1 MLKKHLFIFLNV
13 VPFTLTAQTFT
24 GSGGIIP
31 DNNVIASFAINVPV
45 LSPNVVN
52 TNFGVEQICL
62 NINHPNVSDLEV
74 SLRAPDGTTVVLF
87 SGIGGNGDNFSN
99 TCLRQNVPISIITG
113 SAPFTGTFKPQNN
126 MSIVNNGQN
135 ANGPWRLRVRDLY
148 AQSAGSL
155 ASWSITFGNQPA
167 QAFSFTSSDLP
178 IVLINTIN
186 NVPIPDEPKVPALM
200 KIIYNGE
207 GVRNYLTDT
216 VFHYNGSAGI
226 ETRGSSSQGMPKKSF
241 GFETRDA
248 QGNNLNVSLLGMPA
262 ENDWILSANY
272 SDKTLFRNALTY
284 NLANKTRQ
292 YAPRTR
298 FCEIM
303 LNGEYIGVYT
313 LTEKIKRD
321 SGRVNVAEL
330 NSWDTTGTEL
340 TGGYIL
346 KIDKLTGA
354 GGAGWS
360 SAFPPPNS
368 GTSQAEIY
376 FQYDYPS
383 PDSIHPAQAQYI
395 KNFVDSFEAVLAS
408 PDFQNPEN
416 GWRQFMDEPSVIDF
430 MLMNELSRN
439 VDGYR
444 ISTFLHKEKI
454 TRGNKLKMGPVWDF
468 DIAWQNANYCQGQNT
483 TGWAY
488 DFNAVCGGGGGLL
501 VPFWWQRFR
510 QDSLFNKRLYC
521 RYQEF
526 RNSFLSPSA
535 LNSLA
540 DSMALV
546 LNESQERNFQRWSIL
561 GVYVWPNP
569 NPIPT
574 TYIGEVTKLK
584 QWFADRLAWIDGQI
598 TPINSGYPTVDL
610 GPDTAICAG
619 EAVTLSPGNAFS
631 ILWNTG
637 QTDTV
642 LYASDAG
649 NYWVELTNLYGCKAS
664 DTIQIQVKANPYVDF
679 SVTALSN
686 FQFQFNSAA
695 QPGTSH
701 LWDFGDGNGS
711 QQINP
716 IHTYSQAGA
725 YPVELWVT
733 DTAGCS
739 SLFTQSVQTQTMGLF
754 SVHNNEN
761 YISPNLVKNT
771 FTLFCDKCVGAWV
784 EMYSAEGRKLYQQ
797 TITATTEIFDIS
809 DLPTGMYILQIKQ
822 PGFPAESIKIIIQ

>member
-1 MLKKHLFIFLNV
+1 
-13 VPFTLTAQTFT
+13 
-24 GSGGIIP
+24 
-31 DNNVIASFAINVPV
+31 
-45 LSPNVVN
+45 
-52 TNFGVEQICL
+52 
-62 NINHPNVSDLEV
+62 
-74 SLRAPDGTTVVLF
+74 
-87 SGIGGNGDNFSN
+87 
-99 TCLRQNVPISIITG
+99 
-113 SAPFTGTFKPQNN
+113 
-126 MSIVNNGQN
+126 
-135 ANGPWRLRVRDLY
+135 
-148 AQSAGSL
+148 
-155 ASWSITFGNQPA
+155 
-167 QAFSFTSSDLP
+167 
-178 IVLINTIN
+178 
-186 NVPIPDEPKVPALM
+186 
-200 KIIYNGE
+200 
-207 GVRNYLTDT
+207 
-216 VFHYNGSAGI
+216 
-226 ETRGSSSQGMPKKSF
+226 
-241 GFETRDA
+241 
-248 QGNNLNVSLLGMPA
+248 
-262 ENDWILSANY
+262 
-272 SDKTLFRNALTY
+272 
-284 NLANKTRQ
+284 
-292 YAPRTR
+292 
-298 FCEIM
+298 
-303 LNGEYIGVYT
+303 
-313 LTEKIKRD
+313 
-321 SGRVNVAEL
+321 
-330 NSWDTTGTEL
+330 
-340 TGGYIL
+340 
-346 KIDKLTGA
+346 
-354 GGAGWS
+354 
-360 SAFPPPNS
+360 
-368 GTSQAEIY
+368 
-376 FQYDYPS
+376 
-383 PDSIHPAQAQYI
+383 
-395 KNFVDSFEAVLAS
+395 
-408 PDFQNPEN
+408 
-416 GWRQFMDEPSVIDF
+416 
-430 MLMNELSRN
+430 
-439 VDGYR
+439 
-444 ISTFLHKEKI
+444 
-454 TRGNKLKMGPVWDF
+454 
-468 DIAWQNANYCQGQNT
+468 
-483 TGWAY
+483 
-488 DFNAVCGGGGGLL
+488 
-501 VPFWWQRFR
+501 
-510 QDSLFNKRLYC
+510 
-521 RYQEF
+521 
-526 RNSFLSPSA
+526 
-535 LNSLA
+535 
-540 DSMALV
+540 MALV

-822 PGFPAESIKIIIQ
+822 PGFPAESIKIIKQ